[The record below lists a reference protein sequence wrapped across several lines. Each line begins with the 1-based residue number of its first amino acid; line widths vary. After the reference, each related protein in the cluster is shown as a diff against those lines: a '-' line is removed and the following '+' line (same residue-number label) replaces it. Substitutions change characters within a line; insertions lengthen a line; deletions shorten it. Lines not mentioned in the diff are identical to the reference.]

1 MLYSKT
7 SNSLNPT
14 ILHTLHILA
23 SLTLMPN
30 RSIGHEIVTI
40 AMLPRGGRSSSD
52 KESPTLIMFKNG
64 FRLYIKGYCD

>member
-7 SNSLNPT
+7 PNSLNPT

-30 RSIGHEIVTI
+30 RSTI

-64 FRLYIKGYCD
+64 FRLY